1 MSKINEYIK
10 LGSLFVILM
19 TIGVFYRKYDDK
31 LTRENMERN
40 DSAIR
45 DYLLTDP
52 DKLGAISVTKPIL
65 WVPIH
70 YDYNSRNWQSFGSR
84 SSFDLNQ
91 PYLYLTVKSII
102 KYCKDSFHICLVDDN
117 SYKKLMPDWKYG
129 EPNVPEPIMEHARKL
144 AITRLLRIYGGMTV
158 PPSFLCMRNL
168 EDMFNNSLSGGNTMF
183 VCETINRTTS
193 TSNYIADISI
203 MGCRPGSETMKKL
216 EEYIMN
222 LMRVDNTNAMDCVGS
237 IQQWCNNMVSKKKI
251 VMVNAELIG
260 VRDEKGD
267 MVRTEELISN
277 SYLTFNTHAYGI
289 LIPSDEILNRSS
301 YQWFSRL
308 SAEQVL
314 TSNTIIGKFILV
326 ANIPEQKKVLKEDDS
341 AKPEWISYW
350 EVPSDAPVWGV
361 KPNYLGDNVQQSA
374 TSLK

>member
-1 MSKINEYIK
+1 MVY
-10 LGSLFVILM
+10 
-19 TIGVFYRKYDDK
+19 
-31 LTRENMERN
+31 
-40 DSAIR
+40 
-45 DYLLTDP
+45 
-52 DKLGAISVTKPIL
+52 
-65 WVPIH
+65 
-70 YDYNSRNWQSFGSR
+70 
-84 SSFDLNQ
+84 
-91 PYLYLTVKSII
+91 
-102 KYCKDSFHICLVDDN
+102 
-117 SYKKLMPDWKYG
+117 
-129 EPNVPEPIMEHARKL
+129 
-144 AITRLLRIYGGMTV
+144 
-158 PPSFLCMRNL
+158 
-168 EDMFNNSLSGGNTMF
+168 
-183 VCETINRTTS
+183 
-193 TSNYIADISI
+193 AD
-203 MGCRPGSETMKKL
+203 
-216 EEYIMN
+216 
-222 LMRVDNTNAMDCVGS
+222 
-237 IQQWCNNMVSKKKI
+237 
-251 VMVNAELIG
+251 LIG

-267 MVRTEELISN
+267 MVRTEDLIAN